1 MIGKISHSQVG
12 EMSTGEMSVGKMY
25 VGEMSIGKMS
35 KYRSHH
41 LQFVQCPITME
52 KLPVS
57 TVHSLVLTSANS
69 HITDHHRAVA
79 LQERHI
85 LVSH

>member
-1 MIGKISHSQVG
+1 MIGKMSHSQVG
-12 EMSTGEMSVGKMY
+12 EMSTGKTSVGKMS

-41 LQFVQCPITME
+41 LQFMQCPITME

-57 TVHSLVLTSANS
+57 TVHKPCFNFS
-69 HITDHHRAVA
+69 
-79 LQERHI
+79 
-85 LVSH
+85 